1 MREERK
7 EIDEKFFEEL
17 DKYIKR
23 WYREPERT
31 RTRIDIFHRTKER
44 EREGRTLSNWIG
56 GSELTGF
63 ITDDMGRL
71 TEPSEEAFWKG
82 IDDAVNK
89 KEKGFSR
96 YLIQLI
102 EEKHLKE
109 TDVYKNAFIDRR
121 LFSKIRSDDDY
132 TPKKI
137 TVIAFAISMQLNIE
151 ETNTLLRKA
160 GYALQDSDLT
170 DLIVRYCILE
180 GVYDF
185 YRINEAL
192 KRKGEK
198 AIGEDKY
205 N

>member
-1 MREERK
+1 MSEERK

-17 DKYIKR
+17 DRYIER
-23 WYREPERT
+23 WYREPERP

-82 IDDAVNK
+82 VDDAVNK

-102 EEKHLKE
+102 EEKNLKE

-132 TPKKI
+132 TPKKS
-137 TVIAFAISMQLNIE
+137 TAIAIAISMQLNIA
-151 ETNTLLRKA
+151 ETNELLGKA
-160 GYALQDSDLT
+160 GYILSHSKKADV
-170 DLIVRYCILE
+170 IVEFFINKR
-180 GVYDF
+180 VYDF

-192 KRKGEK
+192 KSRGEK
-198 AIGEDKY
+198 TIGEDKY

>member
-1 MREERK
+1 MSEERK

-23 WYREPERT
+23 WYREPERP

-44 EREGRTLSNWIG
+44 EREGRAQSNWIG

-71 TEPSEEAFWKG
+71 ADPSEEAFIKNL
-82 IDDAVNK
+82 DEAVNK

-102 EEKHLKE
+102 EDKQLEE

-132 TPKKI
+132 TPKKS
-137 TVIAFAISMQLNIE
+137 TAIAIAISMQLNIA
-151 ETNTLLRKA
+151 ETNELLGKA
-160 GYALQDSDLT
+160 GYILSHSKKADV
-170 DLIVRYCILE
+170 IVEFFIEKR
-180 GVYDF
+180 VYDF

-192 KRKGEK
+192 KKNGEK
-198 AIGEDKY
+198 TIGEDKY